1 MVSPLTVSQ
10 IILLSLCIWMQNSKL
25 QLSIFYFPGGHM
37 SWVVFLILI
46 TLLWSSS
53 QKFLMLV
60 TSIPIITIGASTSAL
75 SYVTLKMVR
84 GEDPYIWQNFWKSF
98 RQNFKQGTLIWVF
111 SILVFIFL
119 GMDFYIINSQNTVLF
134 AVIRILLWCVC
145 LVALSVFLYV
155 FPVISHFVCSTA
167 QALKNA
173 VFMTFGHLP
182 YTLVMLVITGLILY
196 LCACSVKTFALVVVI
211 SGICGF
217 SVVAFIY
224 SILFDRIFKKYE
236 PKSPDNIE

>member
-1 MVSPLTVSQ
+1 MRGFFSLDGPLYSF
-10 IILLSLCIWMQNSKL
+10 LSKMAD
-25 QLSIFYFPGGHM
+25 
-37 SWVVFLILI
+37 FLILNVLFI
-46 TLLWSSS
+46 VCSLPV
-53 QKFLMLV
+53 F
-60 TSIPIITIGASTSAL
+60 TIGASYTAM

-119 GMDFYIINSQNTVLF
+119 GMDFYIINSQNTTLF

-145 LVALSVFLYV
+145 LIALSVFLYV
-155 FPVISHFVCSTA
+155 FPIISHFVCSTT

-236 PKSPDNIE
+236 PESPDNIE